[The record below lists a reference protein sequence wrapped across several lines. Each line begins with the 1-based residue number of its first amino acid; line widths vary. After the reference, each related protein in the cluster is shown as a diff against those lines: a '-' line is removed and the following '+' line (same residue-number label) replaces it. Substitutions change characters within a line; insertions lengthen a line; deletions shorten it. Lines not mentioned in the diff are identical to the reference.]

1 MLIID
6 SNDPEFKGWDAATAS
21 ISVEFDTI
29 ENDPQGNPIP
39 QGIFISIDDGEDVNN
54 GMILFN
60 VIENGAPRWSP
71 VPTQPVF
78 EGGSASASLTGYLS
92 DSDDDGNPLSPSGLS
107 LSIVSNSNPELI
119 TVNVEG
125 QSIIAMT
132 TDDDSHGVAEVI
144 VRADDGVKSSDTS
157 VVFFVINVNDAPT
170 IDLSELGEVTLK
182 SNEIHSIDTI
192 PLMSDI
198 DDPNEEIWMDVVTEV
213 PGAVQYD
220 YVNGQLTMQWD
231 EPGTHDVSLTLID
244 SHGDWSVSQFTVTI
258 LDSKPLE
265 WSTES
270 VPGDLEVQLD
280 GPLFGEDATV
290 TIVNVGGLELSE
302 IKTTWTICNSYN

>member
-1 MLIID
+1 M
-6 SNDPEFKGWDAATAS
+6 K
-21 ISVEFDTI
+21 V
-29 ENDPQGNPIP
+29 NPKIAY
-39 QGIFISIDDGEDVNN
+39 F
-54 GMILFN
+54 
-60 VIENGAPRWSP
+60 
-71 VPTQPVF
+71 
-78 EGGSASASLTGYLS
+78 
-92 DSDDDGNPLSPSGLS
+92 
-107 LSIVSNSNPELI
+107 VS
-119 TVNVEG
+119 
-125 QSIIAMT
+125 
-132 TDDDSHGVAEVI
+132 SHGFGHATRTVAI
-144 VRADDGVKSSDTS
+144 
-157 VVFFVINVNDAPT
+157 
-170 IDLSELGEVTLK
+170 L
-182 SNEIHSIDTI
+182 NEIHSIDTI

-302 IKTTWTICNSYN
+302 IKTTWTILTRYQRIGCWSFAEKEAGKGDFRIP